1 MRRKILLI
9 IISILLIFSVIPSLA
24 CTSVIISGR
33 ISKDGR
39 PVMMK
44 HRDTDEMDNR
54 VKYFI
59 GPKYSFIGLVNSH
72 TTGREVWNGT
82 NSAGFS
88 IMNTASYNIKDD
100 DVPDDKMDKEG
111 ILLFKALGIC
121 ANTSDFESFLDTL
134 TKPWGVEANIG
145 IIDAQ
150 GNAAYYEVNNHS
162 WVKYDVNDPK
172 VAPYGYRIVT
182 NFSESGRKQDRKGLE
197 RYYTASDIFK
207 ELIYSNGNAKIGHN
221 ELFNYVSRSYRNSL
235 LGVDYLKNYD
245 GMINSGYFNGTA
257 IDQDFI
263 PRKITTASIVTEGVK
278 KGENPLH
285 TIMWTILGYPSC
297 SVAIPLFVGDGDH
310 LPSYMKKSE
319 YSPHSL
325 LCDYAL
331 YIKGKYVFPFSVSN
345 GSKYVDLAAVIK
357 GENGRPSLLSCCQKT
372 EQLIDSEFNPLFDQ
386 WVNGNMSDKEFYKS
400 YDKMN
405 SDFLKDYLSNFS
417 NFIQ

>member
-1 MRRKILLI
+1 MI
-9 IISILLIFSVIPSLA
+9 IISILLIVSALPSLA

-33 ISKDGR
+33 ITKDGR
-39 PVMMK
+39 PIMMK

-54 VKYFI
+54 VKYFK
-59 GPKYSFIGLVNSH
+59 GKKYDFIGLVNSQ
-72 TTGREVWNGT
+72 TKDGEIWNGT
-82 NSAGFS
+82 NSSGFS

-100 DVPDDKMDKEG
+100 DVPNDKMDQEG
-111 ILLFKALGIC
+111 RLIYMALGVC
-121 ANTSDFESFLDTL
+121 ANITDFQSFLDTL
-134 TKPWGVEANIG
+134 TKPWGVEANFG

-172 VAPYGYRIVT
+172 VAPDGYRVVT
-182 NFSESGRKQDRKGLE
+182 NFSESGREQDRKGLE
-197 RYYTASDIFK
+197 RYYTACDIIK
-207 ELIYSNGNAKIGHN
+207 EIISSNGKTEIGHS
-221 ELFNYVSRSYRNSL
+221 ELFNYISRSYRNSL

-263 PRKITTASIVTEGVK
+263 PRKITTASIVIEGVK

-310 LPSYMKKSE
+310 LPSYMKKSSS
-319 YSPHSL
+319 SPNSL

-331 YIKGKYVFPFSVSN
+331 HIKVKYVFPRSVSN

-357 GENGRPSLLSCCQKT
+357 GEDGRPSLLSCCQKT
-372 EQLIDSEFNPLFDQ
+372 DKSIENEFNPLFYQ
-386 WVNGNMSDKEFYKS
+386 WVNGSISDKDFYKR
-400 YDKMN
+400 YDMMN
-405 SDFLKDYLSNFS
+405 SDFIKDYLSNFFI
-417 NFIQ
+417 FIQ